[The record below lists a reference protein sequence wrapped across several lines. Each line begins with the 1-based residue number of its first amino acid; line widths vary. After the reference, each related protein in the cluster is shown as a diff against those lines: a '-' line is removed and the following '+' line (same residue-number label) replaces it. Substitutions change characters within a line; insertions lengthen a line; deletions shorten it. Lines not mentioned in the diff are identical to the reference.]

1 MIMLKFLRKNC
12 KKEGKK
18 ATLDKYNSGNRKKY
32 IFKRYLKVT
41 ETQCVFILKYY
52 DYTCFESRVF
62 YQDFLNRDIGRNH
75 VNETARHGIVA
86 HRLWEENLG
95 NVNAVFVNNSFR
107 FVARSL
113 LFRCPKAI
121 SERNNF
127 GLLYH
132 ALRFRLCDCA
142 PIHLLKWRK
151 ICLSLDVVG

>member
-1 MIMLKFLRKNC
+1 MISEMIMLKFLRKNS

-62 YQDFLNRDIGRNH
+62 YQDFLNQDIGSNH
-75 VNETARHGIVA
+75 VNKTARHGIVA
-86 HRLWEENLG
+86 HCLREENLG
-95 NVNAVFVNNSFR
+95 NVTEVIFTDSFG

-113 LFRCPKAI
+113 RFCCP
-121 SERNNF
+121 NF
-127 GLLYH
+127 IPKEKIVIQNYSF
-132 ALRFRLCDCA
+132 LR
-142 PIHLLKWRK
+142 
-151 ICLSLDVVG
+151 